1 MIIVAE
7 KRKEERGR
15 QAEKD
20 REREMARWRDGGR
33 LMERETDAVARDGEG
48 EHKVDKE

>member
-7 KRKEERGR
+7 KRREREGE
-15 QAEKD
+15 AEKD

-33 LMERETDAVARDGEG
+33 LMERETDVVGRDGEG